1 MGEAV
6 IKELTKVNTKVL
18 KLSGTPFNLLD
29 DYTEEETY
37 TWDYTMEQRA
47 KTEWDLLHMGDPNP
61 YASLPAINIY
71 TYDLGALMNDYSE
84 DEKAF
89 NFREFFR
96 TKDDGTF
103 IHENDVDNFLSL
115 LCKEDKESLYP
126 YSNDRYRSIFR
137 HTLWVVPGVKAARAL
152 SAKLKAH
159 PIFGCFEIV
168 NVAGNGDEDEEN
180 ADALQMV
187 NTAIGKNPD
196 KTFTITLSCGRLT
209 TGVSIKPWTAVF
221 MMAGSYST
229 SARSAGAEYHIPFP
243 YRGIPPALRTRL
255 SLSS

>member
-1 MGEAV
+1 M
-6 IKELTKVNTKVL
+6 L

-137 HTLWVVPGVKAARAL
+137 HTLWVFRV
-152 SAKLKAH
+152 S
-159 PIFGCFEIV
+159 
-168 NVAGNGDEDEEN
+168 
-180 ADALQMV
+180 
-187 NTAIGKNPD
+187 
-196 KTFTITLSCGRLT
+196 RLP
-209 TGVSIKPWTAVF
+209 V
-221 MMAGSYST
+221 
-229 SARSAGAEYHIPFP
+229 H
-243 YRGIPPALRTRL
+243 
-255 SLSS
+255 

>member
-1 MGEAV
+1 MQDMRGAQLVGGKFDKNNEVFSTEWDFLIVDEAHEGTRTELGEAV

-61 YASLPAINIY
+61 YASLPTINIY

-103 IHENDVDNFLSL
+103 IHENDVDNF
-115 LCKEDKESLYP
+115 C
-126 YSNDRYRSIFR
+126 RCC
-137 HTLWVVPGVKAARAL
+137 ARRTRKVFIL
-152 SAKLKAH
+152 I
-159 PIFGCFEIV
+159 P
-168 NVAGNGDEDEEN
+168 
-180 ADALQMV
+180 
-187 NTAIGKNPD
+187 
-196 KTFTITLSCGRLT
+196 T
-209 TGVSIKPWTAVF
+209 TGIVVYFVIRFGWSRVS
-221 MMAGSYST
+221 
-229 SARSAGAEYHIPFP
+229 
-243 YRGIPPALRTRL
+243 RL
-255 SLSS
+255 PVH